1 MYKKLTIWSLKIVV
15 FVYQVFAPK
24 NVIGHWFI
32 TSSFNLAL
40 SLTKLLDSES
50 RSIVLANFI
59 YIIYIVLVVTVLRIG
74 QLKYKVNKRDHNP
87 PHVHVEGGGATIR
100 VNLLT
105 LEIMDDSTD
114 FSKTMVRKIVTYIA
128 EHKEELLE
136 KWVEYHEED

>member
-1 MYKKLTIWSLKIVV
+1 MIYTI
-15 FVYQVFAPK
+15 
-24 NVIGHWFI
+24 
-32 TSSFNLAL
+32 
-40 SLTKLLDSES
+40 
-50 RSIVLANFI
+50 
-59 YIIYIVLVVTVLRIG
+59 LVVTVLRVG

-87 PHVHVEGGGATIR
+87 PHVHVEGGGATVR

-114 FSKTMVRKIVTYIA
+114 FSKTMVWKIVTYIA